1 MNNDLVFKVARRTTI
16 AVLLIIGIL
25 AFIFKDPKP
34 IIMGLIFG
42 SLISI
47 LNFKLLDNT
56 VSKAVKM
63 PSNKATGYT
72 IFHYFARYIIYFA
85 VLFVAFKADYL
96 NLISTI
102 IGLFTVKMVI
112 LGSSIF
118 DRDFTRY

>member
-16 AVLLIIGIL
+16 VVLLIIGIL

-72 IFHYFARYIIYFA
+72 IFHYFARYIIYFV